1 MEVGHGDGENPDMDA
16 IQERDDDD
24 LDEKSEQEAKG
35 SQEEEKVDATGKE
48 SIADS
53 RAPSDSKLLQVEVS
67 ILDLDRDGSVNLEKF
82 LYSEILDD

>member
-24 LDEKSEQEAKG
+24 LEEKSEQEAKG

-53 RAPSDSKLLQVEVS
+53 RAPSESKLL
-67 ILDLDRDGSVNLEKF
+67 
-82 LYSEILDD
+82 